1 MQAQGKEDITSGVR
15 KEREL
20 KARAVS
26 HSRLSG
32 LPPTVRLG
40 WLLFFSPKSWAWA
53 AGLKSGSFKPK
64 VT

>member
-15 KEREL
+15 KDREL

-32 LPPTVRLG
+32 LPPTVR
-40 WLLFFSPKSWAWA
+40 
-53 AGLKSGSFKPK
+53 AGLTFIFQSQKLGMGCRAKEWFL
-64 VT
+64 